1 MSSSESEAEE
11 NPYDQGDERVKFSKL
26 FVLQK
31 VLGKGAFGIVVSA
44 IMKANLKEY
53 AVKVFIHFLKQIS
66 ESLHIDYPKEHSGS
80 CSIRSFHERS

>member
-26 FVLQK
+26 FVLQE

-53 AVKVFIHFLKQIS
+53 AVKVFILFL
-66 ESLHIDYPKEHSGS
+66 
-80 CSIRSFHERS
+80 